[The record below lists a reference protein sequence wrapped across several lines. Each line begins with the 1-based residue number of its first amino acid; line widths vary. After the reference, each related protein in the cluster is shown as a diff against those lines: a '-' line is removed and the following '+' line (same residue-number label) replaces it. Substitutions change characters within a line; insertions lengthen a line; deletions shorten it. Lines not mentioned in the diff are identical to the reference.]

1 MLQNKSVVWTLL
13 KQRQFFWRVWIIM
26 VIIVICLLMEKK
38 YVSLKLM
45 IKMLNVNLIYDK
57 FGSIIQ

>member
-13 KQRQFFWRVWIIM
+13 KQRQFFWKVWIIM

>member
-45 IKMLNVNLIYDK
+45 MKMLNVNLIYDK